1 MSNIAQ
7 ILNSSIAKKN
17 TMALTGLFLITF
29 LVEHLYTNL
38 LIFAGDGGLAFNEA
52 SHSMVHSIFIRVVEI
67 VLFAAIILHVFQA
80 LSLTRENA
88 KARPVKY
95 AVSGVNQTSD
105 WFSRNMGLT
114 GSLIL
119 FFIVVHLNN
128 YFVPYRITGTVGD
141 GQEYSIAQ
149 CVVLALRHPGYA
161 GLYLVSV
168 IVLGFH
174 LNHGFQSAFQ
184 SIGFNNKTYMPLL
197 KLAGTGLAILFTVG
211 FGAFPVLIFLFKFCQ
226 DILPLN

>member
-1 MSNIAQ
+1 MSQIIT
-7 ILNSSIAKKN
+7 ILNSSIAKKY

-38 LIFAGDGGLAFNEA
+38 LIFAGDGGLAFDEA
-52 SHSMVHSIFIRVVEI
+52 SDSMVHSIFIRTVEI

-80 LSLTRENA
+80 LTLTRENA
-88 KARPVKY
+88 KARPIKY

-119 FFIVVHLNN
+119 FFIVVHISNL
-128 YFVPYRITGTVGD
+128 FVPYRITGSVGD
-141 GQEYSIAQ
+141 GTGTTISQL
-149 CVVLALRHPGYA
+149 VVASLRNPYYA

-168 IVLGFH
+168 IVLGLH

-184 SIGFNNKTYMPLL
+184 TIGFNNKKYTPLF
-197 KLAGTGLAILFTVG
+197 KLAGTGLAVLFTVG
-211 FGAFPVLIFLFKFCQ
+211 FGAFPVLIYLFKFCQ
-226 DILPLN
+226 DILPL